1 MGEATASLQ
10 GGWVLTWV
18 VHVENLELDVDSEHE
33 YFLSGSTGQAWLFI
47 IMLASVQGPFLGLSD
62 MCIVYNYL
70 FVSGHSLPMGR
81 FLEDRKTLT
90 FAVIDVSGIE

>member
-1 MGEATASLQ
+1 
-10 GGWVLTWV
+10 
-18 VHVENLELDVDSEHE
+18 
-33 YFLSGSTGQAWLFI
+33 
-47 IMLASVQGPFLGLSD
+47 

-70 FVSGHSLPMGR
+70 FVSGHSLPMGW